1 MRMMLWQKP
10 TAVDSHS
17 VNRNWLSRIL
27 ELTETLE
34 VILSHA
40 VLFAKLLTPLCGHL
54 FAPISWSQLTFHTPI
69 FKANTSWTKN
79 KVHIK
84 VCLNESFFFW
94 KLKRRG
100 RRAADMLWDYWQ
112 CEQSLFDPLRISKL
126 KTPCGDDSFPRDMG
140 CVWPSPMSVSFDSL
154 SLLSHPL
161 SPPLP
166 SPTPPSPSPSSL
178 PCLPVNDLLS
188 KLWLRKWE
196 RLQCVLAWSQT
207 RNLI

>member
-1 MRMMLWQKP
+1 MQFCL
-10 TAVDSHS
+10 
-17 VNRNWLSRIL
+17 LSYLRPSAGTCL
-27 ELTETLE
+27 PLT
-34 VILSHA
+34 
-40 VLFAKLLTPLCGHL
+40 
-54 FAPISWSQLTFHTPI
+54 ISWSQLTFHTPI

-140 CVWPSPMSVSFDSL
+140 RVWPSPMSVSFDSL
-154 SLLSHPL
+154 SLSL
-161 SPPLP
+161 SPSLSSPSLPHHPFLSPLP
-166 SPTPPSPSPSSL
+166 A
-178 PCLPVNDLLS
+178 C
-188 KLWLRKWE
+188 KWLT
-196 RLQCVLAWSQT
+196 Q
-207 RNLI
+207 